1 MPEDVATVTDAAR
14 PPMPAGPAG
23 SSPTLDEPPAWARRL
38 PSAVRPI
45 VTRFLPRGALLLS
58 VITFISYLLGLVRD
72 IAQARTFGAGAE
84 LDVYNAAFAI
94 PEIAL
99 GVLVASGLSAPFVP
113 LFLGLR
119 GQDPH
124 AADQFAGT
132 ILTLAILIIVV
143 ATPFLFVFAP
153 ATVELVGAG
162 FNAEQR
168 ALYTDVFRLMLVTPV
183 LFAVSDVLGEVLVA
197 ERRFLGYA
205 LAPVLYNAGIVMGTL
220 LLGGRIGIFGAA
232 VGAIAGAVA
241 HLGIR
246 IVTLRGTGFRF
257 RPALRVRTIA
267 FRQFAKL
274 MIPRMASHPVD
285 PLTFTLLASLAST
298 VAVGAPSSLSFARN
312 FESVPVSVIAV
323 SFALSVF
330 PTLSAAAAAGD
341 RAAFVRIVTRNAVAI
356 AVLTTAAAVALA
368 VLSPFVIDFFFRSD
382 AFTQEDVDRTNLML
396 VIMCLAVPFESLTHL
411 LSRAIFA
418 TRNTILQVLASVA
431 SFLVVIGAANLLA
444 PALGV
449 VAIPLAFALGMAAK
463 VALLALALVPR
474 VRAIRPVE
482 DLTQSA

>member
-1 MPEDVATVTDAAR
+1 MPDDVAAVTDAASPSTFGATR
-14 PPMPAGPAG
+14 PARA
-23 SSPTLDEPPAWARRL
+23 LDEPPAWARRV
-38 PSAVRPI
+38 PAAIRPI
-45 VTRFLPRGALLLS
+45 VVRFLPRGALLLS
-58 VITFISYLLGLVRD
+58 VVTFGSYVLGLVRD
-72 IAQARTFGAGAE
+72 VAQARTFGAGAE

-143 ATPFLFVFAP
+143 ATPLLFVFAP
-153 ATVELVGAG
+153 NTVELVGAG
-162 FNAEQR
+162 VDAEQR
-168 ALYTDVFRLMLVTPV
+168 ALYTDVFRLMLITPV

-205 LAPVLYNAGIVMGTL
+205 LAPVLYNAGIVIGTL

-232 VGAIAGAVA
+232 VGAILGAVA

-246 IVTLRGTGFRF
+246 VVMLRGTGFRF
-257 RPALRVRTIA
+257 RPALRVRTVA
-267 FRQFAKL
+267 FRQFTRL

-341 RAAFVRIVTRNAVAI
+341 RATFVRVVVRNAVAI
-356 AVLTTAAAVALA
+356 GALTTVAAVALA
-368 VLSPFVIDFFFRSD
+368 VLSPWVINFFFRSD

-431 SFLVVIGAANLLA
+431 GFAVVIGAANLLA
-444 PALGV
+444 PSLGV
-449 VAIPLAFALGMAAK
+449 VAIPLAFALGMATK

-482 DLTQSA
+482 DLTQPT